1 MSNTI
6 LVIGA
11 SGFLGRRLATIRADG
26 KVVGTY
32 NQHPIS
38 GLEFL
43 DLCDPLQLK
52 RFLNRFQPSVVLYAA
67 GLTDVDACE
76 RNPDLAWRLNAE
88 AASEVASYYGVKMV
102 YFSTDY
108 VFDGIRGRYREDE
121 EPTPLNVYGRTKL
134 AGERAVLNINPRNI
148 VVRVSGLYDS
158 IGIKGQNFSK
168 VFQPT
173 EPIEADDTRLSCPVH
188 VEDVV
193 TAVRLLL
200 KSNEGGVYHVAG
212 PDVLSRYEFCQLVAL
227 RFPKMP
233 PVTPSSSSSRQ
244 GAPRPQNSSLETDR
258 ISSLGWRAR
267 RVCDVFSP
275 FPTENERSQAA
286 SEDFHGVGRNIEALL
301 IDCVGGLLTSRTWLP
316 KDEHLAEIDRACADV
331 TDGQAFWQATGRAL
345 GLNGTELIALQ
356 ERIAFRYTPNPPVW
370 NNLKTLRT
378 RFRLALVNN
387 GSSSTFRCWVR
398 KYGLDRVFDVLAN
411 SEEMGLRKPDS
422 DFFLRVA
429 HQLHAAPDRCVLID
443 DDLGNI
449 EGAQNCGMQ
458 GLQTHEMRGYPLSV
472 HVWDK
477 STISQAL
484 LSGGVS

>member
-11 SGFLGRRLATIRADG
+11 SGFLGRRLATIRTGG

-43 DLCDPLQLK
+43 DLRDPLQLK

-76 RNPDLAWRLNAE
+76 RNPNLAWRLNAE
-88 AASEVASYYGVKMV
+88 AASEMASFCGVKMV

-108 VFDGIRGRYREDE
+108 VFDGIRGRYRENE

-134 AGERAVLNINPRNI
+134 AGERAVLNINPGNI

-158 IGIKGQNFSK
+158 IRIKGQDFSK
-168 VFQPT
+168 PFQST

-193 TAVRLLL
+193 SAVRLLL
-200 KSNEGGVYHVAG
+200 ESNGGVYHVAG
-212 PDVLSRYEFCQLVAL
+212 PDVLSRYEFYQLAAL
-227 RFPKMP
+227 RFPNMP
-233 PVTPSSSSSRQ
+233 SVTPSSASSRQ
-244 GAPRPQNSSLETDR
+244 GAPRPQDSSLRTDR
-258 ISSLGWRAR
+258 INSLGWRAR

-286 SEDFHGVGRNIEALL
+286 SEDFQGVGRNIEALL

-316 KDEHLAEIDRACADV
+316 KDEHLAEIDQACADV
-331 TDGQAFWQATGRAL
+331 TDGPAFWQATGRAF
-345 GLNGTELIALQ
+345 GLNGTELLVLQ

-370 NNLKTLRT
+370 NNLKTWRT

-429 HQLHAAPDRCVLID
+429 EQLHTAPDRCVLID

-449 EGAQNCGMQ
+449 KGAQNCGML
-458 GLQTHEMRGYPLSV
+458 GLQTHEVRGYLLSV
-472 HVWDK
+472 HIWDK

-484 LSGGVS
+484 LFEGVS